1 MTTLFGLL
9 AIGLG
14 FYAIKLQNKVDE
26 LIEDNERLMD
36 CIIDIE
42 NEMGERE

>member
-14 FYAIKLQNKVDE
+14 WYAIKLQNRIDE
-26 LIEDNERLMD
+26 LTDDNERLMD

>member
-9 AIGLG
+9 AIVLG
-14 FYAIKLQNKVDE
+14 CYAIVLQNRIDD
-26 LIEDNERLMD
+26 LTDDNERLMD